1 MSKRQPP
8 EGGERG
14 GELRDVLRML
24 FRFSGGR
31 RLYVLALS
39 MLVFEAATAVFQ
51 PYPLAYLIDFLQGDR
66 RPLGF
71 DVPFLSSPRSAT
83 IALLTIGLVVLTMV
97 NSLGDS
103 LAEIYLA
110 RGGRELGYNLRATL
124 HAHLQR
130 LSLAFH
136 DQRRTGDMLTR
147 VTSDVTALEDFVV
160 KSVSDLAGSLL
171 VLTGTLAF
179 LFYKSWLVAVIAIL
193 IVPLLASIS
202 NHYSV
207 RIKTASKRQ
216 RAREGDLASA
226 AQEMLTSIR
235 VIQTYGR
242 AAYETERFSR
252 QSQLAKDAAL
262 ETAGLQARFS
272 WVVAV
277 LEALAIS
284 AVVWAGL
291 WLIDR
296 STITIGTLI
305 LFTILIQ
312 NMFKPTRK
320 IIREWS
326 TIGKIFASA
335 ERIAE
340 VLDREPAVMDE
351 PGAVPA
357 PPFRGEIAFDG
368 VDFAYRADVED
379 QVVGGPSE
387 RVALQGVSFTI
398 APGEV
403 FALVGHSGAGKSTIA
418 QLIPRLYDPIQ
429 GVVRVDG
436 LDIRG
441 LTLDSLRSQIGVV
454 LQDTVLFSG
463 TVAENIAYGRP
474 EATREQVLQ
483 AAVRANADAFIR
495 ELPEGYD
502 TLLGERASNLSGGQR
517 QRIAIARAFIRDAPI
532 LILDEPT
539 TGLDAFATEQVLL
552 GLRSLIEGKT
562 TVIIAHNL
570 NLIRSADRILVVDEG
585 RIVEQGDHDELL
597 AEGGRYSEY
606 YEMQAGPARTDDA
619 GPAPTVVFAP
629 APNGAEANGA
639 DSNGAEANGAEANG
653 AEANGW
659 EVIGTDSYGGEPDE
673 LDAPMDG
680 ALERLCYEAQLALIE
695 RMGGTIPAG
704 DVEALGEV
712 TNFLQRLM
720 LP

>member
-1 MSKRQPP
+1 VPP
-8 EGGERG
+8 IEVTVSEKLPQDSGERK
-14 GELRDVLRML
+14 GELRDVARLL
-24 FRFSGGR
+24 FEFSGGR

-39 MLVFEAATAVFQ
+39 MLVFEAVTAVFQ

-66 RPLGF
+66 RALGF
-71 DVPFLSSPRSAT
+71 DVPLLSNPRTAT
-83 IALLTIGLVVLTMV
+83 IALLTAGLIVLTMI

-193 IVPLLASIS
+193 IVPMLAAIS
-202 NHYSV
+202 DHYSG

-252 QSQLAKDAAL
+252 QSALAKEAAL

-277 LEALAIS
+277 LESVAIS
-284 AVVWAGL
+284 AVVWSGL

-326 TIGKIFASA
+326 TIGKIFASV

-351 PGAVPA
+351 PDAVPA
-357 PPFRGEIAFDG
+357 PPFRGAIAFEA

-379 QVVGGPSE
+379 QVEGGPAD
-387 RVALQGVSFTI
+387 RAALQDVSFAI

-418 QLIPRLYDPIQ
+418 QLIPRLYDPVS
-429 GVVRVDG
+429 GVVRIDG
-436 LDIRG
+436 IDVRR
-441 LTLDSLRSQIGVV
+441 LTLDSVRSQIGVV

-463 TVAENIAYGRP
+463 TVADNIAYGRP
-474 EATREQVLQ
+474 DATREQVLD
-483 AAVRANADAFIR
+483 AAVRANADGFIR

-502 TLLGERASNLSGGQR
+502 TLLGERAANLSGGQR

-539 TGLDAFATEQVLL
+539 TGLDASAAEQVLL
-552 GLRSLIEGKT
+552 GLQSLIQGKT

-570 NLIRSADRILVVDEG
+570 NLIRSADRILVVDGG
-585 RIVEQGDHDELL
+585 RIVEQGDHDTLL
-597 AEGGRYSEY
+597 AAGGRYAEY
-606 YEMQAGPARTDDA
+606 YELQAGPARTEDA
-619 GPAPTVVFAP
+619 GPAHTDDAAPARTEDAEPAPVADVAFAP
-629 APNGAEANGA
+629 TDA
-639 DSNGAEANGAEANG
+639 DHGPA
-653 AEANGW
+653 
-659 EVIGTDSYGGEPDE
+659 
-673 LDAPMDG
+673 DG
-680 ALERLCYEAQLALIE
+680 LIDVLEKASYEAQLALVE
-695 RMGGTIPAG
+695 R
-704 DVEALGEV
+704 LGAAIDG
-712 TNFLQRLM
+712 QDAARL
-720 LP
+720 LGLTTTVRPLLDP